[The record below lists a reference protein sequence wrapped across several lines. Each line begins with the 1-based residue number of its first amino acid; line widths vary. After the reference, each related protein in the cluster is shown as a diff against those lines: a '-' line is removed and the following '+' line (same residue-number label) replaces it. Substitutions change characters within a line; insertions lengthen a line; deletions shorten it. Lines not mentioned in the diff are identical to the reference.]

1 MDVSPSKD
9 LFRAKRQDYDLQAQ
23 DDTNTDHHDISTDA
37 DEPIEEIYHLT
48 LSHFYPSQCV
58 SLLQRSMGIALD
70 SPLVQSKAKRS
81 PKPFVLNFNRQDQVK
96 GAGSLRNYIIL
107 GSRPTYP
114 FALIT
119 FLRQVRYN
127 PFDPWQ
133 YDLPEP
139 PYPADPA
146 SILYWDLDVNT
157 QLLIPRHPAGGQQP
171 VASRRPIADLD
182 LMRIHSAWDIQ
193 RDEFVQ
199 TIVWCN
205 STGLENRIF
214 ELRYGNE
221 VGSVEI
227 LKDLEAYVC
236 FCGCGLGVKED
247 AHVKIFLKS
256 GMIFWFP
263 YEKKKIPENTPHFRY
278 IRNEHKDGT
287 PFIYLDLS
295 TRTKQE
301 MEKYVKDTEIDIRP
315 IDLCVLDRQQA
326 LRFKGSRD
334 HANWYSTSHVLF
346 LFAEWST
353 RKIFH
358 ITYRVNGLEM
368 TVDAI
373 RVARLKDEDRKRL
386 AINHTHDCTKL
397 SADLPIKHY
406 PKWSCSDQSLS
417 KMVLDEL
424 DVELKLDFLPNWLQD
439 PDNIEAGNVNEMNN
453 LMQNSTL

>member
-1 MDVSPSKD
+1 MDVSPSKN
-9 LFRAKRQDYDLQAQ
+9 LFQTKRRVRDPQG
-23 DDTNTDHHDISTDA
+23 DTDHDDHHDTTADL

-48 LSHFYPSQCV
+48 LNHFYPSQCV
-58 SLLQRSMGIALD
+58 SLLQRSMGTLPD
-70 SPLVQSKAKRS
+70 KPLVQSKGNKT
-81 PKPFVLNFNRQDQVK
+81 PKPFFLNFNRQDQVK
-96 GAGSLRNYIIL
+96 EAGSLRNYIIL

-133 YDLPEP
+133 YDFPEP
-139 PYPADPA
+139 PYPTNPA
-146 SILYWDLDVNT
+146 SILYWDLDVDT
-157 QLLIPRHPAGGQQP
+157 QLLKPRLPVEPQQP
-171 VASRRPIADLD
+171 VASTRPTIDLD

-193 RDEFVQ
+193 RDQLVQ
-199 TIVWCN
+199 TVVWCN
-205 STGLENRIF
+205 STGLENRVF
-214 ELRYGNE
+214 ELRYGDE
-221 VGSVEI
+221 VGSLEI
-227 LKDLEAYVC
+227 LKELEAYVC

-247 AHVKIFLKS
+247 VHVKIFLKS
-256 GMIFWFP
+256 GMLFWFP
-263 YEKKKIPENTPHFRY
+263 YEKKTIPKNTPHFRY
-278 IRNEHKDGT
+278 IRNEYKGGT

-295 TRTKQE
+295 ARTKQE
-301 MEKYVKDTEIDIRP
+301 MEMYIEDTNIDIRA

-326 LRFKGSRD
+326 LRFKNSRD

-358 ITYRVNGLEM
+358 ITYRINGLDM
-368 TVDAI
+368 TVETI
-373 RVARLKDEDRKRL
+373 KVARLKDEDRKRL
-386 AINHTHDCTKL
+386 AINHTHDCTKI
-397 SADLPIKHY
+397 SVDLPIKHY

-424 DVELKLDFLPNWLQD
+424 DLELRLDFLPNRLQD
-439 PDNIEAGNVNEMNN
+439 SDAADAGNVNEMSN